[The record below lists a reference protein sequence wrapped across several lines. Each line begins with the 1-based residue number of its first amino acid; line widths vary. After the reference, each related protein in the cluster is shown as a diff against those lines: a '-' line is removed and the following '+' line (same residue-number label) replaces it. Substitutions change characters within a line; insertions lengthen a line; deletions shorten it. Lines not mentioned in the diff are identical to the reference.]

1 MLKVKT
7 KELKISNELK
17 RKVDMICKFAHVKP
31 KYQNGNIICIDKT
44 NIAYVKPHI
53 ITILETD
60 FLIFDKS
67 NDIFVN
73 GYQERIKFKDLESY
87 LKDIVKRK
95 NSKTS

>member
-7 KELKISNELK
+7 KELEISKELK
-17 RKVDMICKFAHVKP
+17 KRVNIICKFVHVKP
-31 KYQNGNIICIDKT
+31 KYQNGNIKCIDKT

-60 FLIFDKS
+60 FLMFDKS

-73 GYQERIKFKDLESY
+73 GYQERIKLKDLE
-87 LKDIVKRK
+87 
-95 NSKTS
+95 